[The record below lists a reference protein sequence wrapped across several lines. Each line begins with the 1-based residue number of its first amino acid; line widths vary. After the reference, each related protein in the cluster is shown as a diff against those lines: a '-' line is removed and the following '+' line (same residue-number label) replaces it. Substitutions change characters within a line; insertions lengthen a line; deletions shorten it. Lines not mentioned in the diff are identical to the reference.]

1 MDDNWPFIFKAC
13 AIFFSFAAAL
23 LLIWFTVDYWSRL
36 IGWAVIAIDVT
47 AVVAYFLG
55 AGHTKPPEDPP

>member
-13 AIFFSFAAAL
+13 AIFFSFAATP
-23 LLIWFTVDYWSRL
+23 LLIWFTVDYWSDM

-47 AVVAYFLG
+47 VVVAYFLA
-55 AGHTKPPEDPP
+55 AGHTKHREDPP